1 MNDILLTGKEISSLY
16 LFWQKEKNKL
26 GPFVDIH
33 CNIVVRQSDYNGIGS
48 QVYVQ
53 PQLDYWEHKDNWVDI
68 TDYEAW

>member
-1 MNDILLTGKEISSLY
+1 MNDIILTEKEISSLY
-16 LFWQKEKNKL
+16 LFLKKEKSKL
-26 GPFVDIH
+26 GPFVDVH

-53 PQLDYWEHKDNWVDI
+53 PQLDYWERKDNWVDI